1 MREIT
6 STSCEIEKIHRLIL
20 NFIPKVSRIACVL
33 WDQSTDNLYTYANS
47 TRTGVPIKAYQFPL
61 SASKSLTELSETG
74 NYRYISNISEN
85 IPAGNR
91 HSDWLLAQGYQT
103 SLTVPMHQGKRF
115 LGLVFFNSGDLDVF
129 DEKTRKELCHYAEL
143 ISATVSKIQLPIFIF
158 TAALNLHDFETE
170 NHLSR
175 VAGYSYLIASRL
187 VELGAIDDELAANI
201 NLFAPMHDLGKV
213 HVSKDILL
221 KDGKL
226 DEAEFAQIKE
236 HVENGLKVV
245 EKFENLGMFPVS
257 AFTVLKNI
265 IAHHHE
271 KLDGSG
277 YPNGLKE
284 DEISIEAKIVG
295 IADIFD
301 ALTSRR
307 SYKPAWSINDAFA
320 ELHMLAQVGKLDPL
334 LVTILENEKD
344 KIISLQTIYSGHD
357 ENGQML
363 KQAL

>member
-1 MREIT
+1 MTDIT
-6 STSCEIEKIHRLIL
+6 STTYEVEKVHRLIL
-20 NFIPKVSRIACVL
+20 RFIPEVSRIACVL

-61 SASKSLTELSETG
+61 SESKSLTELSERG
-74 NYRYISNISEN
+74 NYRYISNISDR

-115 LGLVFFNSGDLDVF
+115 LGLVFFNSNDLDAF
-129 DEKTRKELCHYAEL
+129 DKKTRKELCHYAEL

-158 TAALNLHDFETE
+158 TAALNPHDHETE
-170 NHLSR
+170 NHLNR

-187 VELGAIDDELAANI
+187 VAMGVIDDELAANI

-213 HVSKDILL
+213 HVPKDILL

-226 DEAEFAQIKE
+226 DEREFAHIMR

-245 EKFENLGMFPVS
+245 QKFENLGMFPVS
-257 AFTVLKNI
+257 SFTVLKNI
-265 IAHHHE
+265 VAQHHE

-284 DEISIEAKIVG
+284 DEISIEGKIVA

-301 ALTSRR
+301 ALTSTR
-307 SYKPAWSINDAFA
+307 SYKPAWSNDSAFA
-320 ELHMLAQVGKLDPL
+320 ELRKLAKNGKLDARY
-334 LVTILENEKD
+334 VTILETEKD
-344 KIISLQTIYSGHD
+344 RIKSLQTIYSRQDD
-357 ENGQML
+357 ES
-363 KQAL
+363 